1 MCFFIKMW
9 VYWLINAF
17 FFLYLQSIMSRI
29 EDLPESFVISTRRT
43 MGEQLFAAF
52 VEGLAEEPPVS
63 IRINRAKCD
72 VEVEEG
78 ERVPWSADGYYLP
91 CRPNFTFDPLLH
103 AGCYYVQEASSMFI
117 ERALRQYVSSPVEML
132 DMCAAPG
139 GKTLAAI
146 SSIPEGSWLL
156 SNEPIRTRASILVEN
171 VSKWGSPRMS
181 VISNYP
187 KEISKSKM
195 KFDVILCDVPC
206 SGEGMFRKDPQA
218 IKEWSEQN
226 VEKCRMLQRE
236 IVAEAWKC
244 LRPGGLLIY
253 STCTFNTHENEE
265 NVRWITEEYEAELLP
280 VDVQE
285 EWHVTGSLLPGFE
298 GPVYRFIPGVTRGEG
313 IFMAVMR
320 KQGEWKAQKNPSLD
334 KLPPILHRLEL
345 QRVEDDG
352 SPKVDIDYPTA
363 IAYLRREAIRLPD
376 DAPRGV
382 VTITYR
388 GMPLGKAK
396 NLGSRANNL
405 YPKEWRI
412 KSSHLPEGEIKILRI
427 KK

>member
-1 MCFFIKMW
+1 MAKLEELPAAF
-9 VYWLINAF
+9 VNA
-17 FFLYLQSIMSRI
+17 
-29 EDLPESFVISTRRT
+29 TRQT
-43 MGEQLFAAF
+43 MGDSLFAAF
-52 VEGLAEEPPVS
+52 VKGLEEQPPVS
-63 IRINRAKCD
+63 IRLNRVKCD
-72 VEVEEG
+72 VEVEGG
-78 ERVPWSADGYYLP
+78 ERVPWSVDGYYLP
-91 CRPNFTFDPLLH
+91 SRPNFTFDPLLH
-103 AGCYYVQEASSMFI
+103 AGCYYVQEDSSMFV
-117 ERALRQYVSSPVEML
+117 ECALRQYVSSPVEML

-139 GKTLAAI
+139 GKSLAAI
-146 SSIPEGSWLL
+146 SSLPEGSWLL
-156 SNEPIRTRASILVEN
+156 SNEPIRTRASILAEN

-195 KFDVILCDVPC
+195 KFDVILCDVPW

-226 VEKCRMLQRE
+226 VEKCRLLQRE

-244 LRPGGLLIY
+244 LRPGGLLVY

-265 NVRWITEEYEAELLP
+265 NVRWITEEYDAEILP
-280 VDVQE
+280 VDVCD
-285 EWHVTGSLLPGFE
+285 EWHVTGSLLPDFA

-313 IFMAVMR
+313 IFMAVLR
-320 KQGEWKAQKNPSLD
+320 KQGEWKAQKNTSLD
-334 KLPPILHRLEL
+334 KLPPTLHQLEL
-345 QRVEDDG
+345 QRVGDDG

-396 NLGSRANNL
+396 NLGNRANNL

-412 KSSHLPEGEIKILRI
+412 KSTHVPEGEIKVL
-427 KK
+427 KY

>member
-1 MCFFIKMW
+1 MAKLEELPAAF
-9 VYWLINAF
+9 VNA
-17 FFLYLQSIMSRI
+17 
-29 EDLPESFVISTRRT
+29 TRQT
-43 MGEQLFAAF
+43 MGDSLFAAF
-52 VEGLAEEPPVS
+52 VKGLEEQPPVS
-63 IRINRAKCD
+63 IRLNRVKCD
-72 VEVEEG
+72 VEVEGG
-78 ERVPWSADGYYLP
+78 ERVPWSVDGYYLP
-91 CRPNFTFDPLLH
+91 SRPNFTFDPLLH
-103 AGCYYVQEASSMFI
+103 AGCYYVQEASSMFV
-117 ERALRQYVSSPVEML
+117 ECALRQYVSSPVEML

-139 GKTLAAI
+139 GKSLAAI
-146 SSIPEGSWLL
+146 SSLPEGSWLL
-156 SNEPIRTRASILVEN
+156 SNEPIRTRASILAEN

-226 VEKCRMLQRE
+226 VEKCRLLQRE

-244 LRPGGLLIY
+244 LRPGGLLVY

-265 NVRWITEEYEAELLP
+265 NVRWITEEYDAEILP
-280 VDVQE
+280 VDVCD
-285 EWHVTGSLLPGFE
+285 EWHVTGSLLPDFA
-298 GPVYRFIPGVTRGEG
+298 GPVYRFIPGVTRGAG
-313 IFMAVMR
+313 IFMAIMR
-320 KQGEWKAQKNPSLD
+320 KQGEWTAQKNTSLD
-334 KLPPILHRLEL
+334 KLPPTLHQLEL
-345 QRVEDDG
+345 QRVGDDG

-396 NLGSRANNL
+396 NLGNRANNL

-412 KSSHLPEGEIKILRI
+412 KSTHVPEGEIKVL
-427 KK
+427 KY

>member
-1 MCFFIKMW
+1 MAKLEELPAAF
-9 VYWLINAF
+9 VNA
-17 FFLYLQSIMSRI
+17 
-29 EDLPESFVISTRRT
+29 TRQT
-43 MGEQLFAAF
+43 MGDSLFAAF
-52 VEGLAEEPPVS
+52 VKGLEEQPPVS
-63 IRINRAKCD
+63 IRLNRVKCD
-72 VEVEEG
+72 VEVEGG
-78 ERVPWSADGYYLP
+78 ERVPWSVDGYYLP
-91 CRPNFTFDPLLH
+91 SRPNFTFDPLLH
-103 AGCYYVQEASSMFI
+103 AGCYYVQEASSMFV
-117 ERALRQYVSSPVEML
+117 ECALRQYVSSPVEML

-139 GKTLAAI
+139 GKSLAAI
-146 SSIPEGSWLL
+146 SSLPEGSWLL
-156 SNEPIRTRASILVEN
+156 SNEPIRTRASILAEN

-226 VEKCRMLQRE
+226 VEKCRLLQRE

-244 LRPGGLLIY
+244 LRPGGLLVY

-265 NVRWITEEYEAELLP
+265 NVRWITEEYDAEILP
-280 VDVQE
+280 VDVCD
-285 EWHVTGSLLPGFE
+285 EWHVTGSLPPDFA

-313 IFMAVMR
+313 IFMAIMR
-320 KQGEWKAQKNPSLD
+320 KQGEWKAQKNTSLD
-334 KLPPILHRLEL
+334 KLPPTLHQSEL
-345 QRVEDDG
+345 QRVGDDG

-396 NLGSRANNL
+396 NLGNRANNL

-412 KSSHLPEGEIKILRI
+412 KSTHVPEGEIKVL
-427 KK
+427 KY

>member
-1 MCFFIKMW
+1 MAKLEELPAAF
-9 VYWLINAF
+9 VNA
-17 FFLYLQSIMSRI
+17 
-29 EDLPESFVISTRRT
+29 TRQT
-43 MGEQLFAAF
+43 MGDSLFAAF
-52 VEGLAEEPPVS
+52 VKGLEEQPPVS
-63 IRINRAKCD
+63 IHINRAKCN
-72 VEVEEG
+72 VEPDGG
-78 ERVPWSADGYYLP
+78 ERVPWSDDGYYLP
-91 CRPNFTFDPLLH
+91 NRPNFTFDPLLH

-117 ERALRQYVSSPVEML
+117 ERALRQYVTEPVEML

-139 GKTLAAI
+139 GKSLAAI
-146 SSIPEGSWLL
+146 SSLPEGSWLL
-156 SNEPIRTRASILVEN
+156 SNEPIRTRASILAEN

-226 VEKCRMLQRE
+226 VEKCRLLQRE

-244 LRPGGLLIY
+244 LRPGGLLVY

-265 NVRWITEEYEAELLP
+265 NVRWITEEYDAEILP
-280 VDVQE
+280 VDVCD
-285 EWHVTGSLLPGFE
+285 EWHVTGSLLPDFA

-313 IFMAVMR
+313 IFMAVLR

-334 KLPPILHRLEL
+334 KLPPTLHQLEL
-345 QRVEDDG
+345 LRVEDDG
-352 SPKVDIDYPTA
+352 SSKVDIDYPTA
-363 IAYLRREAIRLPD
+363 IAYLRREAIRLSD

-396 NLGSRANNL
+396 NLGNRANNL

-412 KSSHLPEGEIKILRI
+412 KSTHVPSGETIVIKN
-427 KK
+427 

>member
-1 MCFFIKMW
+1 MAKIEELPAAF
-9 VYWLINAF
+9 VNA
-17 FFLYLQSIMSRI
+17 
-29 EDLPESFVISTRRT
+29 TRQT
-43 MGEQLFAAF
+43 MGDSLFAAF
-52 VEGLAEEPPVS
+52 VKGLEEQPPVS
-63 IRINRAKCD
+63 IRLNRVKCD
-72 VEVEEG
+72 VEVEGG
-78 ERVPWSADGYYLP
+78 ERVPWSVDGYYLP
-91 CRPNFTFDPLLH
+91 SRPNFTFDPLLH
-103 AGCYYVQEASSMFI
+103 AGCYYVQEASSMFV
-117 ERALRQYVSSPVEML
+117 ECALRQYVSSPVEML

-139 GKTLAAI
+139 GKSLAAI
-146 SSIPEGSWLL
+146 SSLPEGSWLL
-156 SNEPIRTRASILVEN
+156 SNEPIRTRASILAEN

-195 KFDVILCDVPC
+195 KLDVILCDGPC

-226 VEKCRMLQRE
+226 VEKCRLLQRE

-244 LRPGGLLIY
+244 LRPGGLLVY

-265 NVRWITEEYEAELLP
+265 NVRWITEEYDAEILP
-280 VDVQE
+280 VDVCD
-285 EWHVTGSLLPGFE
+285 EWHVTGSLLPDFA

-313 IFMAVMR
+313 IFMAVLR
-320 KQGEWKAQKNPSLD
+320 KQGEWKAQKNTSLD
-334 KLPPILHRLEL
+334 KLPPTLHQLEL
-345 QRVEDDG
+345 QRVGDDG

-396 NLGSRANNL
+396 NLGNRANNL

-412 KSSHLPEGEIKILRI
+412 KSTHVPEGEIKVL
-427 KK
+427 KY

>member
-1 MCFFIKMW
+1 MAKLEELPAAF
-9 VYWLINAF
+9 VNA
-17 FFLYLQSIMSRI
+17 
-29 EDLPESFVISTRRT
+29 TRQT
-43 MGEQLFAAF
+43 MGDSLFAAF
-52 VEGLAEEPPVS
+52 VKGLEEQPPVS
-63 IRINRAKCD
+63 IRLNRVKCD
-72 VEVEEG
+72 VEVEGG
-78 ERVPWSADGYYLP
+78 EREPWSVDGYYLHS
-91 CRPNFTFDPLLH
+91 RPNFTFDPLLH
-103 AGCYYVQEASSMFI
+103 AGCYYVQEASSMFV
-117 ERALRQYVSSPVEML
+117 ECALRQYVSSPVEML

-139 GKTLAAI
+139 GKSLAAI
-146 SSIPEGSWLL
+146 SSLPEGSWLL
-156 SNEPIRTRASILVEN
+156 SNEPIRTRASILAEN

-226 VEKCRMLQRE
+226 VEKCRLLQRE

-244 LRPGGLLIY
+244 LRPGGLLVY

-265 NVRWITEEYEAELLP
+265 NVRWITEEYDAEILP
-280 VDVQE
+280 VDVCD
-285 EWHVTGSLLPGFE
+285 EWHVTGSLLPDFA

-313 IFMAVMR
+313 IFMAIMR
-320 KQGEWKAQKNPSLD
+320 KQGEWKAQKNTSLD
-334 KLPPILHRLEL
+334 KLPPTLHQLEL
-345 QRVEDDG
+345 LRVEDDS

-363 IAYLRREAIRLPD
+363 IAYLRREAIRLSD

-396 NLGSRANNL
+396 NLGNRANNL

-412 KSSHLPEGEIKILRI
+412 KSTHVPEGEIKVL
-427 KK
+427 KY

>member
-1 MCFFIKMW
+1 MAKLEELPAAF
-9 VYWLINAF
+9 VNA
-17 FFLYLQSIMSRI
+17 
-29 EDLPESFVISTRRT
+29 TRQT
-43 MGEQLFAAF
+43 MGDSLFAAF
-52 VEGLAEEPPVS
+52 VKGLEEQPPVS
-63 IRINRAKCD
+63 IRLNRVKCD
-72 VEVEEG
+72 VEVEGG
-78 ERVPWSADGYYLP
+78 ERVPWSVDGYYLP
-91 CRPNFTFDPLLH
+91 SRPNFTFDPLLH
-103 AGCYYVQEASSMFI
+103 AGCYYVQEASSMFV
-117 ERALRQYVSSPVEML
+117 ECALRQYVSSPVEML

-139 GKTLAAI
+139 GKSLAAI
-146 SSIPEGSWLL
+146 SSLPEGSWLL
-156 SNEPIRTRASILVEN
+156 SNEPIRTRASILAEN

-226 VEKCRMLQRE
+226 VEKCRLLQRE

-244 LRPGGLLIY
+244 LRPGGLLVY
-253 STCTFNTHENEE
+253 STGTFNTHENEE
-265 NVRWITEEYEAELLP
+265 NVRWITEEYDAEILP
-280 VDVQE
+280 VDVCD
-285 EWHVTGSLLPGFE
+285 EWHVTGSLLPDFA

-313 IFMAVMR
+313 IFMAIMR
-320 KQGEWKAQKNPSLD
+320 KQGEWKAQKNTSLD
-334 KLPPILHRLEL
+334 KLPPTLHQLEL
-345 QRVEDDG
+345 QRVGDDG

-396 NLGSRANNL
+396 NLGNRANNL

-412 KSSHLPEGEIKILRI
+412 KSTHVPEGEIKVL
-427 KK
+427 KY

>member
-1 MCFFIKMW
+1 MAKIEELPAAF
-9 VYWLINAF
+9 VNA
-17 FFLYLQSIMSRI
+17 
-29 EDLPESFVISTRRT
+29 TRQT
-43 MGEQLFAAF
+43 MGDSLFAAF
-52 VEGLAEEPPVS
+52 VKGLEEQPPVS
-63 IRINRAKCD
+63 IRLNRVKCD
-72 VEVEEG
+72 VEVEGG
-78 ERVPWSADGYYLP
+78 ERVPWSVDGYYLP
-91 CRPNFTFDPLLH
+91 SRPNFTFDPLLH
-103 AGCYYVQEASSMFI
+103 AGCYYVQEASSMFV
-117 ERALRQYVSSPVEML
+117 ECALRQYVSSPVEML

-139 GKTLAAI
+139 GKSLAAI
-146 SSIPEGSWLL
+146 SSLPEGSWLL
-156 SNEPIRTRASILVEN
+156 SNEPIRTRASILAEN

-226 VEKCRMLQRE
+226 VEKCRLLQRE

-244 LRPGGLLIY
+244 LRPGGLLVY

-265 NVRWITEEYEAELLP
+265 NVRWITEEYDAEILP
-280 VDVQE
+280 VDVCD
-285 EWHVTGSLLPGFE
+285 EWHVTGSLLPDFA
-298 GPVYRFIPGVTRGEG
+298 GPVYRFIPGVTRGAG
-313 IFMAVMR
+313 IFMAVLR
-320 KQGEWKAQKNPSLD
+320 KQGEWKAQTNTSLA
-334 KLPPILHRLEL
+334 KLPPTLHQLEL
-345 QRVEDDG
+345 QRVGDDG

-396 NLGSRANNL
+396 NLGNRANNL

-412 KSSHLPEGEIKILRI
+412 KSTHVPEGEIKVL
-427 KK
+427 KY

>member
-1 MCFFIKMW
+1 MAKLEELPAAF
-9 VYWLINAF
+9 VNA
-17 FFLYLQSIMSRI
+17 
-29 EDLPESFVISTRRT
+29 TRQT
-43 MGEQLFAAF
+43 MGDSLFAAF
-52 VEGLAEEPPVS
+52 VKGLEEQPPVS
-63 IRINRAKCD
+63 IRLNRVKCD
-72 VEVEEG
+72 VEVEGG
-78 ERVPWSADGYYLP
+78 ERVPWSVDGYYLP
-91 CRPNFTFDPLLH
+91 SRPNFTFDPLLH
-103 AGCYYVQEASSMFI
+103 AGCYYVQEASSMFV
-117 ERALRQYVSSPVEML
+117 ECALRQYVSSPVEML

-139 GKTLAAI
+139 GKSLAAI
-146 SSIPEGSWLL
+146 SALPEGRWLL
-156 SNEPIRTRASILVEN
+156 SNGPIRTRASILAEN

-226 VEKCRMLQRE
+226 VEKCRLLQRE

-244 LRPGGLLIY
+244 LRPGGLLVY

-265 NVRWITEEYEAELLP
+265 NVRWITEEYDAEILP
-280 VDVQE
+280 VDVCD
-285 EWHVTGSLLPGFE
+285 EWHVTGSLLPDFA

-313 IFMAVMR
+313 IFMAVLR
-320 KQGEWKAQKNPSLD
+320 KQGEWKAQKNTSLD
-334 KLPPILHRLEL
+334 KLPPTLHQLEL
-345 QRVEDDG
+345 QRVGDDG

-396 NLGSRANNL
+396 NLGNRANNL

-412 KSSHLPEGEIKILRI
+412 KSTHVPEGEIKVL
-427 KK
+427 KY